1 MAQTDFAVKIAAY
14 TCLPSLKID
23 FGAQQTVKDSK
34 LHTIRMD
41 AMVVVRVFICMM
53 FVAALTWATFVLLH
67 VNALIAALA
76 YVLAVLVVAARWG
89 LVESLATSVAAML
102 CLNYFFLPSI
112 LSLTIADPQNWVAL
126 FVFMVTSVTASQL
139 SASVRNKAA
148 EALARR
154 IEVERLYQLGLSLML
169 VDTTRELGPQITAA
183 IKEVFGFSEVAFC
196 DGLMARVHVSGLED
210 PRLDVEMLC
219 SVATGSASWFVSRK
233 PTREDGVEV
242 IAVPVALGGRI
253 LGSLGAVGPS
263 PSEPAVQ
270 AIANLAAVGIEHAR
284 QQIAFGK
291 LEVVRQNE
299 RLRSILL
306 DAVAHDFLTP
316 LTSIKSAVTT
326 VRSEYRHE
334 VGEDEFLSVVEEET
348 DKLAE
353 MISELTD
360 MARIEPGKARI
371 RRRELA
377 VADIVRSTLNRMRSV
392 LDGRQVE
399 LRIQEN
405 ISPVYADPEML
416 GLALRQLLGNG
427 SKYSPPEASIE
438 LGASEAAGVV
448 TMWVRDHGL
457 GVPPNEFESIFERFY
472 RGKQAQASVAGTGMG
487 LSIARDI
494 INAHHGKLWVNNVP
508 DGGAIFS
515 FEVPVFRGAEHP

>member
-1 MAQTDFAVKIAAY
+1 
-14 TCLPSLKID
+14 
-23 FGAQQTVKDSK
+23 
-34 LHTIRMD
+34 
-41 AMVVVRVFICMM
+41 MVVLRVVVCIA
-53 FVAALTWATFVLLH
+53 FVAALTWMTFVLLQ
-67 VNALIAALA
+67 VNALVAALA

-89 LVESLATSVAAML
+89 LIESLATSIAAML
-102 CLNYFFLPSI
+102 CLNYFFLPPI

-126 FVFMVTSVTASQL
+126 FVFMVTAVTASQL

-169 VDTTRELGPQITAA
+169 VDTAGELGPQITAA
-183 IKEVFGFSEVAFC
+183 IKDGFGFSKVAFC
-196 DGLMARVHVSGLED
+196 DGLTGGVHVSGLED
-210 PRLDVEMLC
+210 PRLDTEVLC
-219 SVATGSASWFVSRK
+219 SIATGSASWFVSRK
-233 PTREDGVEV
+233 QSREDGVEV
-242 IAVPVALGGRI
+242 IVVPVALGGRT
-253 LGSLGAVGPS
+253 LGSLGAIGPL

-270 AIANLAAVGIEHAR
+270 AIANLAAVAIEHAR

-291 LEVVRQNE
+291 LEVARQNE

-334 VGEDEFLSVVEEET
+334 IEEDEFLSVVEEET
-348 DKLAE
+348 DRLAE
-353 MISELTD
+353 MINELTD

-377 VADIVRSTLNRMRSV
+377 VENIVKSTLSRMRSV

-399 LRIQEN
+399 LHLQEN
-405 ISPVYADPEML
+405 ISHIYADPEML
-416 GLALRQLLGNG
+416 GMALRQLLGNA
-427 SKYSPPEASIE
+427 SKYSPPETPIE
-438 LGASEAAGVV
+438 LGASETDGVV
-448 TMWVRDHGL
+448 TIWVRDHGL
-457 GVPPNEFESIFERFY
+457 GVPPYEFESIFERFY

-508 DGGAIFS
+508 DGGALFS
-515 FEVPVFRGAEHP
+515 FKVPVFRGVEHA